1 MQAWVEWSRVG
12 LKKDMDHEGLSGKKL
27 GFWVIDRVTYTSEL
41 LRKKVLMK

>member
-1 MQAWVEWSRVG
+1 MQAWMEWSRV
-12 LKKDMDHEGLSGKKL
+12 DMDHEGLSGKKL